1 MAMTGHDFVV
11 EAKAQ
16 IKEVSP
22 DQAFGMVQQGCVVL
36 DVREGEEYLAGHLPG
51 AIHIPRGVLEF
62 KVTLVPQT
70 ADKAKSLLVYCKT
83 GGRAALSALALQKM
97 GYTQVVSMAGGFDQ
111 WVAGGR
117 QVDKPVPINYE

>member
-16 IKEVSP
+16 IKEISA
-22 DQAFGMVQQGCVVL
+22 DQAVGFVQQGITVL

-62 KVTLVPQT
+62 KVHLVPQT
-70 ADKAKSLLVYCKT
+70 ADKGKTILVYCKT
-83 GGRAALSALALQKM
+83 GGRSALSALALQRM
-97 GYTQVVSMAGGFDQ
+97 GYTQIVSLAGGFDQ
-111 WVAGGR
+111 WTAGGR
-117 QVDKPVPINYE
+117 PVDKPQPLSYD